1 MQRLP
6 VFRLPKPTRMTLNLA
21 PMVDVLM
28 CLIIFF
34 LLASKLVSAEHFP
47 VKLPWAVAARE
58 VEAHDL
64 GARVTINVRRA
75 DGSDQRAEY
84 VVVDWNGR
92 DIAERV
98 LQPGELT
105 GLLRSRAARA
115 AVEKQQLRCVVRA
128 DEDVQYQHVETVL
141 RACGLANLANVVFS
155 VNKGSE
161 PDGAPFRPGG
171 ATEGE

>member
-1 MQRLP
+1 
-6 VFRLPKPTRMTLNLA
+6 MTLNLA

-34 LLASKLVSAEHFP
+34 LLASKLVSAEHYP

-58 VEAHDL
+58 VETHDL

-75 DGSDQRAEY
+75 EASDERAEY

-105 GLLRSRAARA
+105 ALLRSRAARA
-115 AVEKQQLRCVVRA
+115 AAENQQLRCVIRA

-141 RACGLANLANVVFS
+141 RACGLAKVGKIVFS
-155 VNKGSE
+155 VNKGS
-161 PDGAPFRPGG
+161 APEAVSAATGG
-171 ATEGE
+171 TAEGG

>member
-1 MQRLP
+1 LSL
-6 VFRLPKPTRMTLNLA
+6 FRLPKPTSMTLNLA

-34 LLASKLVSAEHFP
+34 LLASKLVTAEHFP

-58 VEAHDL
+58 VETHDL

-75 DGSDQRAEY
+75 DGADEHAEY

-98 LQPGELT
+98 LQPGELV

-115 AVEKQQLRCVVRA
+115 AAENQPVRCVIRA

-141 RACGLANLANVVFS
+141 RACGLAKVGNIVFS
-155 VNKGSE
+155 VNKGSQPE
-161 PDGAPFRPGG
+161 AASVMHLGVEGG
-171 ATEGE
+171 G

>member
-1 MQRLP
+1 MS
-6 VFRLPKPTRMTLNLA
+6 LNLA

-58 VEAHDL
+58 VETRDL

-75 DGSDQRAEY
+75 DGSDERAEY

-98 LQPGELT
+98 LQPGEL
-105 GLLRSRAARA
+105 GSLLRSRAARA
-115 AVEKQQLRCVVRA
+115 AGQSQQLRCVIRA
-128 DEDVQYQHVETVL
+128 DEDVQYQHVESVL
-141 RACGLANLANVVFS
+141 RACGLAKVANIVFS

-161 PDGAPFRPGG
+161 PDSVSLRPGG
-171 ATEGE
+171 AAGGR

>member
-1 MQRLP
+1 

-58 VEAHDL
+58 VETHDL

-75 DGSDQRAEY
+75 DGADERAEY

-92 DIAERV
+92 DVAERV
-98 LQPGELT
+98 LQPGELAA
-105 GLLRSRAARA
+105 LLRGRAQRAAT
-115 AVEKQQLRCVVRA
+115 EKQQLRCVIRA

-141 RACGLANLANVVFS
+141 RACGLAKVANIVFS
-155 VNKGSE
+155 VNKGGE
-161 PDGAPFRPGG
+161 PEAVSPRPGT
-171 ATEGE
+171 AMEGG